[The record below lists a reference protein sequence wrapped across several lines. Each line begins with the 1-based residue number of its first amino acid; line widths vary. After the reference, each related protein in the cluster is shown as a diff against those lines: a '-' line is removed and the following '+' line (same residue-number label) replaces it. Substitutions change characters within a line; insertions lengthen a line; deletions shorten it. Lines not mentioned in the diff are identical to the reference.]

1 MDSGEILYNFSL
13 NNTSLGDIH
22 KHANDIANIQ
32 GEITNLFDNTLG
44 QWYTGAGKDGLMA
57 AKQNILNMLQEA
69 NDRTISTQ
77 QLAMEQQESM
87 NALDRMH
94 AADFGG

>member
-1 MDSGEILYNFSL
+1 MDSGEILYNFDL
-13 NNTSLGDIH
+13 NNSSLDEIT
-22 KHANDIANIQ
+22 KHVNDIRSA
-32 GEITNLFDNTLG
+32 G
-44 QWYTGAGKDGLMA
+44 QDIEAMFNRLAEWYQGAGSDGLMA
-57 AKQNILNMLQEA
+57 AKQNILNMLDQA
-69 NDRTISTQ
+69 NDTAISTQ

>member
-1 MDSGEILYNFSL
+1 MDSGEILYNFDL
-13 NNTSLGDIH
+13 NNGSLDEIRQRL
-22 KHANDIANIQ
+22 NDINSARENI
-32 GEITNLFDNTLG
+32 EAMFNRLAE
-44 QWYTGAGKDGLMA
+44 WYQGAGSDGLMA

-69 NDRTISTQ
+69 TDNTISTQ